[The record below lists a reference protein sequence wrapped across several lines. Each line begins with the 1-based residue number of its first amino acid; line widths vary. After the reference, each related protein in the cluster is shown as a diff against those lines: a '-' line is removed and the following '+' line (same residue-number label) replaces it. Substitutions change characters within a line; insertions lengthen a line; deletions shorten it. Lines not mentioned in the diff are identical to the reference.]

1 MPTTFACD
9 MTALTAEQRA
19 AHSAVIGQLFGAVRE
34 IRHVGAG
41 YRFVLELDHR
51 TLDRIAQFIALE
63 RRCCPFFDFT
73 VGVPAEV
80 DHAEFAITGPDGVHH
95 FIQAEFSAHLPE
107 AVQFPAGA

>member
-19 AHSAVIGQLFGAVRE
+19 AHSTVVGQLFGAVRQ
-34 IRHVGAG
+34 IRHLGDG
-41 YRFVLELDHR
+41 YRFVLGLDHG

-73 VGVPAEV
+73 VTVPAEGDDV
-80 DHAEFAITGPDGVHH
+80 ALAITGPDGVHS
-95 FIQAEFSAHLPE
+95 FIQSEFAASLTE
-107 AVQFPAGA
+107 TVQFPDVT